1 MLDFKKFLNDWKDNI
16 FLVVLFCV
24 LLIASLLL
32 FGRFAALWHAYGKSH
47 EQMIAVREDYNR
59 FMIKNN
65 EIPSNQ
71 QINYYEEYAE
81 QLKKLY
87 GKIHG
92 KLLSKRKPDKKI
104 SALRFKQE
112 LFTRQ
117 KKLNEQA
124 KSNSISIPMDL
135 GFKDLMGDK
144 IPLEKELPLL
154 SLQLDII
161 TLFVN
166 DFFDSGIERLES
178 IMKHGKTKK
187 SKYKAQL
194 PFTLTF
200 KSDMKGVVQFLD
212 KLNSKKDIFIV
223 NTVNVDTLPL
233 SDFRKE
239 NNLGYLLEVTVKLDY
254 IEFK

>member
-24 LLIASLLL
+24 LSIASLLL

-47 EQMIAVREDYNR
+47 EQMISVREEYNR
-59 FMIKNN
+59 FMIKNKQ
-65 EIPSNQ
+65 IPSNQ
-71 QINYYEEYAE
+71 QINYYEEYAVR
-81 QLKKLY
+81 LKKLY
-87 GKIHG
+87 DKIHE
-92 KLLSKRKPDKKI
+92 KLLSKRKHDKKI
-104 SALRFKQE
+104 SALKFKQE

-117 KKLNEQA
+117 KELNEKA
-124 KSNSISIPMDL
+124 KSNLISLPMDL

-144 IPLEKELPLL
+144 IPLEKELPML

-161 TLFVN
+161 TLFIN

-178 IMKHGKTKK
+178 VTKHGQVKN

-200 KSDMKGVVQFLD
+200 KSDMKGLVHFLD

-239 NNLGYLLEVTVKLDY
+239 NNLGNLLEVTLKLDY
-254 IEFK
+254 IELK